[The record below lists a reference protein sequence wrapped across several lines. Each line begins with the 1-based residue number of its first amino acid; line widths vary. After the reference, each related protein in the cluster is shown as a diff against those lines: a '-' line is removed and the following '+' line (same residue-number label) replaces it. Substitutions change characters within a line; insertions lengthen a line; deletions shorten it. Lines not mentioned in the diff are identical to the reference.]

1 MKMKMYTRIYQPS
14 FLDLFRLLLFRFG
27 LFIIKNKAIILI
39 SLLVFSFLAFSL
51 EYLYNFLLYKGII
64 YEDCFTLNITGESS
78 SQGSTQSNI
87 NSGGSSSNNPKPNS
101 QLPFWDTVMI
111 KDAETDTDILANYLT
126 KHKGE
131 RLSEVGINFRD
142 HSEAYWQ
149 TSNKD
154 RYLSTVARFVRVD
167 HSTLFVKDSP
177 GITPINDTLIN
188 GIRAIH
194 KDIPVHYRF

>member
-14 FLDLFRLLLFRFG
+14 FLDFFRLLLYRFG

-78 SQGSTQSNI
+78 SQGSNPHNI

-101 QLPFWDTVMI
+101 QLPF
-111 KDAETDTDILANYLT
+111 
-126 KHKGE
+126 
-131 RLSEVGINFRD
+131 
-142 HSEAYWQ
+142 
-149 TSNKD
+149 
-154 RYLSTVARFVRVD
+154 
-167 HSTLFVKDSP
+167 
-177 GITPINDTLIN
+177 
-188 GIRAIH
+188 
-194 KDIPVHYRF
+194 